1 MHSLPHLYSIQPT
14 YRPSNSSCWCWNT
27 TFHLMFNVLPQ
38 SHHVAI
44 YTRRVVASVL
54 GTWANG
60 VPEMEAAFKLWYAMV
75 NPHHASHG
83 ICCRSVLLLPLNR
96 FNSLFNL
103 IWLFAVNFFIFYD
116 WNDKTSSLT
125 GMKIPNTIH
134 PLYWVTPSSGIAL
147 IFLPM
152 QPIRKCREL
161 NLIGVGLK
169 PKGLGFSF
177 FLRRSIPLRASRASF
192 SLSSEAEVSLV
203 LHYYCHGW

>member
-83 ICCRSVLLLPLNR
+83 ICCRSVLLLSLNR

-116 WNDKTSSLT
+116 WNDKTSSLNRNENS
-125 GMKIPNTIH
+125 KHN
-134 PLYWVTPSSGIAL
+134 SSTL
-147 IFLPM
+147 
-152 QPIRKCREL
+152 
-161 NLIGVGLK
+161 
-169 PKGLGFSF
+169 LGHSLLRHCLDFSSHAAHKEMSWTKSD
-177 FLRRSIPLRASRASF
+177 RGRAKA
-192 SLSSEAEVSLV
+192 
-203 LHYYCHGW
+203 

>member
-44 YTRRVVASVL
+44 YTRRVLASVL

-60 VPEMEAAFKLWYAMV
+60 VPEMEAAFKPWYAMV

-116 WNDKTSSLT
+116 WNDKTSSLNRNENS
-125 GMKIPNTIH
+125 KHN
-134 PLYWVTPSSGIAL
+134 SSTL
-147 IFLPM
+147 
-152 QPIRKCREL
+152 
-161 NLIGVGLK
+161 
-169 PKGLGFSF
+169 LGHSLLRHCLDFSSHAAHKEMSWTKSD
-177 FLRRSIPLRASRASF
+177 RGRAKA
-192 SLSSEAEVSLV
+192 
-203 LHYYCHGW
+203 